1 VGSTARLACWC
12 SAKNCNCSRY
22 KSLNDMTHTTQS
34 NNDLLLTV
42 TVKPNLPGTNVVLV
56 KAVSTRRPPLAE
68 VASVALS
75 VAGADGQTLSTPL
88 DPVASGAF
96 QASVST
102 LDRGGTWDLYVDVE
116 RPGLPGT
123 TASFGWT
130 VKDGTAARPELIS
143 NSPLGAPLTTGA
155 AAVGLI
161 VLGTV
166 VVMWLRRRAPE
177 PSRTRGTHGTSTAS
191 VPEAS
196 LSPGGSP

>member
-1 VGSTARLACWC
+1 VISSTPPARGPGFQPVTNVP
-12 SAKNCNCSRY
+12 S
-22 KSLNDMTHTTQS
+22 SLSEQVD
-34 NNDLLLTV
+34 DLLLTV

-56 KAVSTRRPPLAE
+56 KAVSTQRPAPAE
-68 VASVALS
+68 VASVVLTIEG
-75 VAGADGQTLSTPL
+75 VNGQTLSTPL
-88 DPVASGAF
+88 DPVGSEGF
-96 QASVST
+96 QAGVNV
-102 LDRGGTWDLYVDVE
+102 LDRGGPWDLSVDVE